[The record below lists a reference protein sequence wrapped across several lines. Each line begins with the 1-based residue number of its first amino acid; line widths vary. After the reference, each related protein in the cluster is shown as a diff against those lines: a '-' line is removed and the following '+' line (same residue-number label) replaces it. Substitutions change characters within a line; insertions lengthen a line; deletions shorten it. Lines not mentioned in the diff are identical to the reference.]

1 MDASHDNHYL
11 NIWSVPPVT
20 TRDVG
25 PKIRI
30 ILADPMFQIAT
41 SIIRHCTRTDEKL
54 SECDW
59 SDAFEFLFKE

>member
-1 MDASHDNHYL
+1 MDASHENHYL

-25 PKIRI
+25 PIIRI
-30 ILADPMFQIAT
+30 ILADPMFPIA
-41 SIIRHCTRTDEKL
+41 HCTRTDEKL

-59 SDAFEFLFKE
+59 SDVFEFLFKE